1 MPTFGF
7 NKKMGEYEITE
18 INGNRVGK
26 LKLKEEKGYIKWNEN
41 EIIDVEF
48 KALMLGSA
56 FLIMSSYGNYNK
68 IMAVLSFLMFVLG
81 IFWFIF
87 KLLTSEDY

>member
-1 MPTFGF
+1 MPIFGF
-7 NKKMGEYEITE
+7 DKTGEYEITE

-26 LKLKEEKGYIKWNEN
+26 MKLKEEKGYIKWNEN

-68 IMAVLSFLMFVLG
+68 IMAVLSFLLFVLG